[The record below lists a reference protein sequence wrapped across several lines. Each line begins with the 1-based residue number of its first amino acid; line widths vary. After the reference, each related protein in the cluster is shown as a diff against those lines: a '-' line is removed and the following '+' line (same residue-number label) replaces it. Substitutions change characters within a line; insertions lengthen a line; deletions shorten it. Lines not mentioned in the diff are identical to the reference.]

1 MAAVLV
7 SEDQAT
13 VHLRLGTP
21 LSAEIEAD
29 LLAKLQQA
37 NDAILDFL
45 GPQINPLWD
54 TTSVPSIVQA
64 AILLYLTNLW
74 EHRGDDG
81 APSDAD
87 NACWLAIERLLRR
100 LRMPVIA

>member
-1 MAAVLV
+1 MGTVLV
-7 SEDQAT
+7 SEDVAI

-21 LSAEIEAD
+21 LSPELETD
-29 LLAKLQQA
+29 LTNKLQQA

-45 GPQINPLWD
+45 GAQAQPTWD
-54 TTSVPSIVQA
+54 ATSVPSIVQA
-64 AILLYLTNLW
+64 AMLLYLGNLW

-81 APSDAD
+81 APQDAD